1 MRVVVGVPRS
11 TIISR
16 RTPIRRI
23 MVIVTTTPTEIRW
36 KPSSKVHHLDRGDIT
51 VGDRDRTQPF
61 LLLHGGAG
69 PFSVAGFAD
78 LLAARWN
85 ARVLV
90 PTHPGFAGTPRADG
104 LDSVQALA
112 RLYADLLDEEDVWD
126 VTVIGN
132 SIGGWIA
139 AELGLLRSP
148 RVSGIALVNAVGIDV
163 PENPITDVSTITPD
177 ELRHLS
183 FHDAD
188 RFPPDPD
195 RRPGPDLAALRAYT
209 GMAMTDP
216 TLRDRLADLDLPVQV
231 VWGESDGIAVPAY
244 GRAFA
249 EAIPGARFTLIPGA
263 GHLPQ
268 LETPEELLAAI
279 GAAR

>member
-1 MRVVVGVPRS
+1 
-11 TIISR
+11 
-16 RTPIRRI
+16 
-23 MVIVTTTPTEIRW
+23 VTTTPADIRW
-36 KPSSKVHHLDRGDIT
+36 KPNQKVHELDRGRVT
-51 VGDRDRTQPF
+51 VDERDRTQPF

-69 PFSVAGFAD
+69 PASVQGFAD

-90 PTHPGFAGTPRADG
+90 PTHPGFDGTPRADT

-112 RLYADLLDEEDVWD
+112 DLYADLLEAEDLWD

-139 AELGLLRSP
+139 AELGLRQSP

-163 PENPITDVSTITPD
+163 PGHRITDVSALTPD
-177 ELRHLS
+177 QLRRLS
-183 FHDAD
+183 FHDPE
-188 RFPPDPD
+188 RFPPDPA
-195 RRPGPDLAALRAYT
+195 RRPGPDLAALAAYT
-209 GMAMTDP
+209 KMSMTDP
-216 TLRDRLADLDLPVQV
+216 TLRDRLAGLDLPVQV

-268 LETPEELLAAI
+268 IEAPEELLAAI